1 MPPSIE
7 QNENELGF
15 SEAIGTFDVV
25 IDTLMDEAKLFVL
38 DNDSDNDNDNGRN
51 NNRYKNKRLPVQDI
65 DDTMDRVFGYRG
77 VSEKLKKENEC
88 RKYVSTLTQSQCLVL
103 KEGILFARDPVLNYQ
118 KGLEKSLVVD
128 DGGTMIVNEDQDG
141 DGDDYGDDVRD
152 KYGDYNNSNSNDDE
166 DPPLIRLPA
175 PMNYGPLLQTLLDT
189 NTIYPCDRNENG
201 SHQNKKVF
209 VRGCSFPDYAEIEI
223 WPADSTDGAVVRY
236 GFPAIRELTL
246 EANMEKYMGNNINS
260 NRVGG
265 GGGSGDAPVRPRRKR
280 KPKKRKKRK
289 SENPFVMDVESLR
302 DLREEVVDM
311 EKDAVLFVSAPY
323 CKLCRQINPAYTR
336 MARISMEEKE
346 SDVLFLKA
354 STAGTNGR
362 KMTFT
367 LNIDSA
373 PTFVVFKGG
382 KQFGDPF
389 GVVKLPSKKLD
400 AVISCL
406 EAGEEFPY
414 QLVGMET
421 NIRRTKLK

>member
-38 DNDSDNDNDNGRN
+38 DNDSDNDNDNDNGRN

-152 KYGDYNNSNSNDDE
+152 KYGDYNNSNDDE

-260 NRVGG
+260 NRG

>member
-1 MPPSIE
+1 
-7 QNENELGF
+7 
-15 SEAIGTFDVV
+15 
-25 IDTLMDEAKLFVL
+25 
-38 DNDSDNDNDNGRN
+38 
-51 NNRYKNKRLPVQDI
+51 
-65 DDTMDRVFGYRG
+65 
-77 VSEKLKKENEC
+77 
-88 RKYVSTLTQSQCLVL
+88 
-103 KEGILFARDPVLNYQ
+103 
-118 KGLEKSLVVD
+118 
-128 DGGTMIVNEDQDG
+128 
-141 DGDDYGDDVRD
+141 
-152 KYGDYNNSNSNDDE
+152 
-166 DPPLIRLPA
+166 
-175 PMNYGPLLQTLLDT
+175 MNYGPLLQTLLDT

-209 VRGCSFPDYAEIEI
+209 VRGCSFLDYAEIEI

-236 GFPAIRELTL
+236 GFPGIRELTL
-246 EANMEKYMGNNINS
+246 EANMEKYMGNN
-260 NRVGG
+260 R
-265 GGGSGDAPVRPRRKR
+265 GGSGSGDDPVRPRRKR
-280 KPKKRKKRK
+280 NPKKRKKRK

-336 MARISMEEKE
+336 MARISMEEKEE

>member
-141 DGDDYGDDVRD
+141 DGDDYGDDDVRD
-152 KYGDYNNSNSNDDE
+152 KYGDYNNSNDDE

-260 NRVGG
+260 NRG